1 MLCLIS
7 TISRHG
13 KTGAVYHDRIV
24 NVEVLTL
31 GRAVDQHVFLPD
43 LRVALQHATI
53 SDVGRGRFWLDAKSA
68 SGIRINDRLVQ
79 NSLIQTG
86 DAIRIGNAL
95 IRVLEPRHGYDLVL
109 EVETRHTPARAIENQ
124 AQIRAKM
131 RLTDT
136 RLKIRPAAWS
146 FFAGILLIFL
156 IIPSISVYL
165 VDYYKPVFEQVLLF
179 FNPVDENLKSDQS
192 PAPPQLP
199 KMPEILT
206 DKFWDSGEVGSA
218 HYFFRKDCTSCH
230 QKPFVRV
237 ADQACFGCHKKTH
250 SHTDPEFFK
259 LPKLTQTRCAEC
271 HVEHSGKH
279 ALINREDKLCSDC
292 HRDLNKQGISTELE
306 NAWDFGLQHPQF
318 KPTLIGFKDGKET
331 KKRISMTEKNNTDIY
346 REESNLEFPHDVHL
360 TRKGLATFNE
370 EIKYLTCEDCHTLES
385 GGIGF
390 EKIKYEKHCS
400 DCHQLSFEPSDI
412 TRLLPHGKVSEIMY
426 QLQEYYGE
434 RALKGDYHSDPD
446 APAIVKQGR
455 FPNETLQAEDRMIAL
470 NWAREKAEK
479 VAQEVFEFSSCI
491 ECHVVKKTKENPP
504 RWTIVPVRINH
515 KWFSKSNFSHLKHL
529 TMNCNGCHLAQESNT
544 SSDILLPDLESCQA
558 CHQGIHSSDKLQS
571 TCVDCHGFHVSE
583 HLMKK
588 EEKKTEEKEKS
599 KATSVSKDKSKK

>member
-43 LRVALQHATI
+43 LRVALQHAVI
-53 SDVGRGRFWLDAKSA
+53 SDLGRGRFWIDAKPA

-79 NSLIQTG
+79 NSLIQVG
-86 DAIRIGNAL
+86 DVIRVGNAL
-95 IRVLEPRHGYDLVL
+95 IQVLPPRHGYDLVL

-131 RLTDT
+131 RLSETS
-136 RLKIRPAAWS
+136 LKVRPVAWGL
-146 FFAGILLIFL
+146 FIGILLIFL
-156 IIPSISVYL
+156 AIPSISVYL
-165 VDYYKPVFEQVLLF
+165 ENYYRPVFEQVILF
-179 FNPVDENLKSDQS
+179 FNPIDENIKLDQT
-192 PAPPQLP
+192 PAPPPLP

-206 DKFWDSGEVGSA
+206 DKFWASGETSSA
-218 HYFFRKDCTSCH
+218 HLFFRKDCTSCH

-237 ADQACFGCHKKTH
+237 TDAACLGCHKKTH

-259 LPKLTQTRCAEC
+259 LDKLIHTRCVEC
-271 HVEHSGKH
+271 HVEHNGKR

-292 HRDLNKQGISTELE
+292 HRDLTKQQGITTELG
-306 NAWDFGLQHPQF
+306 NAWDFGLEHPQF
-318 KPTLIGFKDGKET
+318 KPTLMGFKNGKET
-331 KKRISMTEKNNTDIY
+331 KTRISMDDKENHDLY
-346 REESNLEFPHDVHL
+346 REESNLEFPHDVHV
-360 TRKGLATFNE
+360 TKKGLATFNE
-370 EIKYLTCEDCHTLES
+370 EIKYLKCENCHALDN
-385 GGIGF
+385 GGVGF
-390 EKIKYEKHCS
+390 EKINFEKHCME
-400 DCHQLSFEPSDI
+400 CHPLSFEASDVSR
-412 TRLLPHGKVSEIMY
+412 TVPHGKVSEIMF

-434 RALKGDYHSDPD
+434 RALKGDYHSDSN

-470 NWAREKAEK
+470 DWAHNKAEK
-479 VAQEVFEFSSCI
+479 VAEEIFEFSLCV
-491 ECHVVKKTKENPP
+491 ECHVVKKEKENPP
-504 RWTIVPVRINH
+504 RWMVAPVRINQ
-515 KWFSKSNFSHLKHL
+515 KWFPKARFSHLKHL
-529 TMNCNGCHLAQESNT
+529 TMNCGSCHLAQESNN
-544 SSDILLPDLESCQA
+544 SSDILLPDLGLCQS
-558 CHQGIHSSDKLQS
+558 CHQGIHSPDKLQS

-588 EEKKTEEKEKS
+588 EEKKSDEKLKIPS
-599 KATSVSKDKSKK
+599 QNSSKK